1 MVRQEDVDNLFAK
14 PGTVRRHCLLLSACI
29 VFDVT
34 VYPLMIWFLF
44 IDVPAFL
51 QAPPREEDERMFL
64 FIKLGAVCGFTFVVC
79 MYQVILFDLFGQH
92 CSRMRQAL
100 SMERK
105 PVPQTRVDD
114 AASKHFEAWDVRPDD
129 AASLAGPPED
139 SVMALPGALYPQH
152 LGMPSIE
159 EAPDGTVVQMVAPFQ
174 SRTMSRNPPGMA
186 GDERGRAHAV
196 ASRKYHSEGG
206 DTAARALHSFVPEG
220 GADALQG
227 TLDGRCYVCS
237 SSPGIVG
244 LVSASCGHLVC
255 NSCIVTT
262 KKGSTC
268 LSCKAAA
275 GKSNEKTVSFDRE
288 TVFTYIKQTPVQT
301 PR

>member
-34 VYPLMIWFLF
+34 IYPLMIWFLF

-100 SMERK
+100 SMEQK
-105 PVPQTRVDD
+105 PLPETRAED
-114 AASKHFEAWDVRPDD
+114 AEGKHLEAWDTRPDD
-129 AASLAGPPED
+129 GAGQPKLAESD
-139 SVMALPGALYPQH
+139 SILALPGALYPQH
-152 LGMPSIE
+152 LGMPAIE
-159 EAPDGTVVQMVAPFQ
+159 EAPESTVVQMVTPFQSQ
-174 SRTMSRNPPGMA
+174 SRTMSRNPS
-186 GDERGRAHAV
+186 GDERGRVSAA
-196 ASRKYHSEGG
+196 AARKYHSEGQ
-206 DTAARALHSFVPEG
+206 DTAARAPLQSLTDG
-220 GADALQG
+220 GSGDENDRSG
-227 TLDGRCYVCS
+227 
-237 SSPGIVG
+237 
-244 LVSASCGHLVC
+244 
-255 NSCIVTT
+255 T
-262 KKGSTC
+262 KKS
-268 LSCKAAA
+268 AA
-275 GKSNEKTVSFDRE
+275 KPHEKTVSFDRE

>member
-34 VYPLMIWFLF
+34 IYPLMIWFLF

-105 PVPQTRVDD
+105 PVPQTRAD
-114 AASKHFEAWDVRPDD
+114 AEGKHLEAWDTRPED
-129 AASLAGPPED
+129 AAGQPNLVESE
-139 SVMALPGALYPQH
+139 SVLALPGALYPQH
-152 LGMPSIE
+152 LGMPAIE
-159 EAPDGTVVQMVAPFQ
+159 EAPESTVVQMVTPFQ
-174 SRTMSRNPPGMA
+174 SQ
-186 GDERGRAHAV
+186 
-196 ASRKYHSEGG
+196 
-206 DTAARALHSFVPEG
+206 DTAARAPLQSLTDG
-220 GADALQG
+220 GGGDENDRSG
-227 TLDGRCYVCS
+227 
-237 SSPGIVG
+237 
-244 LVSASCGHLVC
+244 
-255 NSCIVTT
+255 T
-262 KKGSTC
+262 KKS
-268 LSCKAAA
+268 AA
-275 GKSNEKTVSFDRE
+275 KPHEKTVSFDRE
-288 TVFTYIKQTPVQT
+288 TVFTYIKQTPDFGHRCATKWHEVNGPGAFLASFSMFRHWQKSNLS
-301 PR
+301 